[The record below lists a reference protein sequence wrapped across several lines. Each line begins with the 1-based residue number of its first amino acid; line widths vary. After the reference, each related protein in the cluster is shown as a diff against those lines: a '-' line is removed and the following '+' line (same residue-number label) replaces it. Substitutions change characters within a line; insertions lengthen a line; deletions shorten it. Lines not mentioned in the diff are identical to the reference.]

1 MNIYNNRIL
10 SDDELVRKVRM
21 AAKIYKQYIEQD
33 VQIYLLN
40 LHYIFSKIWQKKR
53 GLQVKYYNE
62 KIGKSF
68 DYIVDSK

>member
-40 LHYIFSKIWQKKR
+40 LHYIFSKIWQKR

-68 DYIVDSK
+68 DYIVDGK